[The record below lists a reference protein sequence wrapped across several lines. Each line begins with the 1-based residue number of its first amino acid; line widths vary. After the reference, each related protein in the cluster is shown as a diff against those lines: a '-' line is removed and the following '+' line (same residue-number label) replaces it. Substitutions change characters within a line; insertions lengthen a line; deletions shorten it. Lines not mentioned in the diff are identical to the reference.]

1 MVLVCCECTCILW
14 RNCVAVRNGGH
25 HGGGIREKKW
35 TRFGLSVVR
44 LSRAKLA
51 NLRMSTSVSPKM
63 GPTRFCFLK
72 NDAQKSAEEQRPS
85 FRHAMAQVFL
95 KRCTPQHPNQH
106 FGTLL
111 KAREPPEKTRWPA
124 APSLPSPLR
133 VADSGARRRHMH
145 LSAHSRSGHRPRSEK
160 EEEKE
165 ERDGLW
171 AELVEE

>member
-63 GPTRFCFLK
+63 GPTQFLPLPTICSISQIILPPGGKVKLSLAVKSNNGRTYFFLRTRIFLSSKPK
-72 NDAQKSAEEQRPS
+72 NP
-85 FRHAMAQVFL
+85 H
-95 KRCTPQHPNQH
+95 
-106 FGTLL
+106 LL
-111 KAREPPEKTRWPA
+111 LSRQNPLGITKPRGV
-124 APSLPSPLR
+124 SP
-133 VADSGARRRHMH
+133 
-145 LSAHSRSGHRPRSEK
+145 
-160 EEEKE
+160 
-165 ERDGLW
+165 
-171 AELVEE
+171 